1 MGDAAA
7 MKIPR
12 PLLHAARI
20 ADEILFFPALLLVVW
35 GELSGNPPEFVDLF
49 GDLQDK
55 ALHFIAYFG
64 LAGMAA
70 AALKRRRSVYFASLG
85 LFALGGVLEIVQG
98 FTGRDMSA
106 YDQIANT
113 LGVVAGALVTRS
125 VVERVRRDFGYW

>member
-1 MGDAAA
+1 

-12 PLLHAARI
+12 PLLHAARV
-20 ADEILFFPALLLVVW
+20 ADEILFYPAVILVVW
-35 GELSGNPPEFVDLF
+35 GELSGAPPGIFNWLGE
-49 GDLQDK
+49 LQDK

-85 LFALGGVLEIVQG
+85 LFALGGALEIVQG

-106 YDQIANT
+106 YDQLANT
-113 LGVVAGALVTRS
+113 LGVVAGAFVTRA
-125 VVERVRRDFGYW
+125 VVEWLRRDLGYW